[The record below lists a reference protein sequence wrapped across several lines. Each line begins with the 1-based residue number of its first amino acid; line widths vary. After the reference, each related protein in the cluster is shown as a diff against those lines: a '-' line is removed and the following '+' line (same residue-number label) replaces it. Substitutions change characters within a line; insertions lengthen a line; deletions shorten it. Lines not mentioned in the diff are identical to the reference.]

1 MKGIIYIFLFFIS
14 TTSSVFAQTD
24 HKKKWD
30 KIDEL
35 KYEYVLSKLEL
46 SAHAKD
52 QFTPVYRS
60 YQKELRQLYQAR
72 RQFREAN
79 KNNPQKQVDDDF
91 NMEAKQLEI
100 KRKYRK
106 QFENVLSPEKV
117 KTLYA
122 AERQFREELINQIN
136 QKK

>member
-1 MKGIIYIFLFFIS
+1 MKSIIYIFFFLVSI
-14 TTSSVFAQTD
+14 TSVFAQTD

-35 KYEYVLSKLEL
+35 KYEFVLNKLQL
-46 SAHAKD
+46 SSGVRD
-52 QFTPVYRS
+52 QFIPVYRS

-72 RQFREAN
+72 RQYRDAN

-91 NMEAKQLEI
+91 NIEARQLEL
-100 KRKYRK
+100 KKKYRK

-122 AERQFREELINQIN
+122 AERQFREELINQLN
-136 QKK
+136 HKK

>member
-1 MKGIIYIFLFFIS
+1 MKSIIYIFLFFVGS
-14 TTSSVFAQTD
+14 TSLFAQTD
-24 HKKKWD
+24 QKKKWD

-35 KYEYVLSKLEL
+35 KYEYVLNKLEL

-52 QFTPVYRS
+52 QFIPVYRS
-60 YQKELRQLYQAR
+60 YQKEMRQLYQAR

-91 NMEAKQLEI
+91 NIEAKQLEI